1 MPPATTIKEF
11 IRAVRDRKSAIALQL
26 DHCIKKANDP
36 TYPHYEAGYRAR
48 INTLIAAWTPPDPFP
63 KGLADELGLTQRDRD
78 HIDHWQ
84 QYASTAPGADPA
96 VPVLQGIRDAA
107 FDATLPPPASRDME
121 FFWEIE
127 AGAGTASRN
136 DVDKPAA
143 GKITVTF
150 LTPRQKVKKRGLTH
164 GEIDVDI

>member
-26 DHCIKKANDP
+26 DHCTKKANDP

-63 KGLADELGLTQRDRD
+63 KDLADELGLTQRDRN

-84 QYASTAPGADPA
+84 QDASPAPGDPA
-96 VPVLQGIRDAA
+96 VPVLQEIRDAA
-107 FDATLPPPASRDME
+107 FNATLPPPANRDME

-127 AGAGTASRN
+127 AGAGTDSRN
-136 DVDKPAA
+136 DVDNPEA
-143 GKITVTF
+143 GTITVTF
-150 LTPRQKVKKRGLTH
+150 LTPRQKVKKRGPTL
-164 GEIDVDI
+164 GEIDVAI